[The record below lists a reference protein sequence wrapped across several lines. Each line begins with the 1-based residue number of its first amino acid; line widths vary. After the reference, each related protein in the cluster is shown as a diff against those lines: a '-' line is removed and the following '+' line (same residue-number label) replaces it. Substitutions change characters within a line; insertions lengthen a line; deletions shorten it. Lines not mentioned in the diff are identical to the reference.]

1 MSPLFIGAA
10 NSTNRLLGNQSS
22 NPSSPQAGDRYYNTT
37 DNELRVYD
45 GSNWVAL
52 NAKLGSSSSNPA
64 RNAAEIYNSNASY
77 NRTNGYYHIGT
88 AGSSRLI
95 YCILDANFMSGGGWM
110 IAANHD
116 AAKTPKSG
124 HQARLTARSDQT
136 GSDDGSGD
144 PSTTSMIPEKSFSV
158 NMVGIPFT
166 KFAHVVYANSSMS
179 SISTSNWLTPLAY
192 YAGSY
197 NSEKTLPT
205 TASYRSVDFDNNGLT
220 LQMSG
225 SNLARRLTN
234 GGSATWLQGFGVCDA
249 LSGGTGTYRLNGS
262 GASTADYP
270 VWVSFREQYNGTA
283 SYTFSFTDSSGGN
296 STSNPSGWG
305 WDDFQDG
312 SGMGD
317 DWEVEGVGDNGYRN
331 SPSYIMLQ

>member
-1 MSPLFIGAA
+1 MSPLFVGAA
-10 NSTNRLLGNQSS
+10 NSTNRLFGNLSS
-22 NPSSPQAGDRYYNTT
+22 NPSSPQAGDRYYNTST
-37 DNELRVYD
+37 NEFRVYD

-52 NAKLGSSSSNPA
+52 NPTLGTSSQNPA
-64 RNAAEIYNSNASY
+64 RNAAALYALGE
-77 NRTNGYYHIGT
+77 RTNGYYHIGT
-88 AGSSRLI
+88 SGSSRLI
-95 YCILDANFMSGGGWM
+95 YCVLDANFMSGGGWM

-116 AAKTPKSG
+116 AAKTPKNG

-136 GSDDGSGD
+136 GSDDGSGT
-144 PSTTSMIPEKSFSV
+144 PATTSMIPEKSFSV
-158 NMVGIPFT
+158 NMNGVPFT
-166 KFAHVVYANSSMS
+166 KFAHVCYANSNMS
-179 SISTSNWLTPLAY
+179 SISTSNWLNPLAY

-197 NSEKTLPT
+197 NTEKTLPT
-205 TASYRSVDFDNNGLT
+205 TASYKSDDFDNVGLT

-225 SNLARRLTN
+225 SNLARRLTQ
-234 GGSATWLQGFGVCDA
+234 GGSATWLQGFGVADA
-249 LSGGTGTYRLNGS
+249 NSGGTGTFRLNGS
-262 GASTADYP
+262 GASTANYP
-270 VWVSFREQYNGTA
+270 VWVSFRELSSGLA

-331 SPSYIMLQ
+331 NPSYIMLQ

>member
-1 MSPLFIGAA
+1 MSPLFVGAA
-10 NSTNRLLGNQSS
+10 NSTNRLFGNLSS

-37 DNELRVYD
+37 TNEFRVYD

-52 NAKLGSSSSNPA
+52 NPTLGTSSQNPA
-64 RNAAEIYNSNASY
+64 RNAAALYALGE
-77 NRTNGYYHIGT
+77 RTNGYYHIGT
-88 AGSSRLI
+88 SGSSRLI
-95 YCILDANFMSGGGWM
+95 YCVLDANFMSGGGWM

-116 AAKTPKSG
+116 AAKTPKNG

-136 GSDDGSGD
+136 GSDDGSGT
-144 PSTTSMIPEKSFSV
+144 PATTSMVPEKSFSV
-158 NMVGIPFT
+158 NMNGVPFT
-166 KFAHVVYANSSMS
+166 KFAHVCYANSNMS
-179 SISTSNWLTPLAY
+179 SISTSNWLNPLAY

-197 NSEKTLPT
+197 NTEKTLPT
-205 TASYRSVDFDNNGLT
+205 TASYKSDDFDNVGLT

-225 SNLARRLTN
+225 SNLARRLTQ
-234 GGSATWLQGFGVCDA
+234 GGSATWLQGFGVADA
-249 LSGGTGTYRLNGS
+249 NSGGTGTFRLNGS
-262 GASTADYP
+262 GASTANYP
-270 VWVSFREQYNGTA
+270 VWVSFRELSSGMA

-317 DWEVEGVGDNGYRN
+317 DWEVEGVGDNGHRGAA
-331 SPSYIMLQ
+331 SMVVLQ

>member
-1 MSPLFIGAA
+1 MSPLFVGAA
-10 NSTNRLLGNQSS
+10 NSTNRLFGNLSS

-37 DNELRVYD
+37 TNEFRVYD

-52 NAKLGSSSSNPA
+52 NPTLGTSSQNPA
-64 RNAAEIYNSNASY
+64 RNAAALYALGE
-77 NRTNGYYHIGT
+77 RTNGYYHIGT
-88 AGSSRLI
+88 SGSSRLI
-95 YCILDANFMSGGGWM
+95 YCVLDANFMSGGGWM

-116 AAKTPKSG
+116 AAKTPKNG

-136 GSDDGSGD
+136 GSDDGSGT
-144 PSTTSMIPEKSFSV
+144 PATTSMVPEKSFSV
-158 NMVGIPFT
+158 NMNGVPFT
-166 KFAHVVYANSSMS
+166 KFAHVCYANSNMS
-179 SISTSNWLTPLAY
+179 SISTSNWLNPLAY

-197 NSEKTLPT
+197 NTEKTLPT
-205 TASYRSVDFDNNGLT
+205 TASYKSDDFDNVGLT

-225 SNLARRLTN
+225 SNLARRLTQ
-234 GGSATWLQGFGVCDA
+234 GGSATWLQGFGVADA
-249 LSGGTGTYRLNGS
+249 NSGGTGTFRLNGS
-262 GASTADYP
+262 GASTANYP
-270 VWVSFREQYNGTA
+270 VWVSFRELSSGLA

-331 SPSYIMLQ
+331 NPSYIMLQ

>member
-1 MSPLFIGAA
+1 MSPLFVGAA
-10 NSTNRLLGNQSS
+10 NSTNRLFGNLSS

-37 DNELRVYD
+37 TNEFRVYD

-52 NAKLGSSSSNPA
+52 NPTLGTSSQNPA
-64 RNAAEIYNSNASY
+64 RNAAALYALGE
-77 NRTNGYYHIGT
+77 RTNGYYHIGT
-88 AGSSRLI
+88 SGSSRLI
-95 YCILDANFMSGGGWM
+95 YCVLDANFMSGGGWM

-116 AAKTPKSG
+116 AAKTPKNG

-136 GSDDGSGD
+136 GSDDGSGT
-144 PSTTSMIPEKSFSV
+144 PATTSMIPEKSFSV
-158 NMVGIPFT
+158 NMNGVPFT
-166 KFAHVVYANSSMS
+166 KFAHVCYANSNMS
-179 SISTSNWLTPLAY
+179 SISTSNWLNPLAY

-197 NSEKTLPT
+197 NTEKTLPT
-205 TASYRSVDFDNNGLT
+205 TASYKSDDFDNVGLT

-225 SNLARRLTN
+225 SNLARRLTQ
-234 GGSATWLQGFGVCDA
+234 GGSATWLQGFGVADA
-249 LSGGTGTYRLNGS
+249 NSGGTGTFRLNGS
-262 GASTADYP
+262 GASTANYP
-270 VWVSFREQYNGTA
+270 VWVSFRELSSGMA

-331 SPSYIMLQ
+331 NPSYIMLQ

>member
-22 NPSSPQAGDRYYNTT
+22 NPSSPQAGDIYYNTAS
-37 DNELRVYD
+37 NELRVYD

-52 NAKLGSSSSNPA
+52 NGALGSSSLNPA
-64 RNAAEIYNSNASY
+64 RNAAAIYATGE
-77 NRTNGYYHIGT
+77 RTNGYYHIGT
-88 AGSSRLI
+88 LGSSRQV
-95 YCILDANFMSGGGWM
+95 YCVLDANFMSGGGWM

-116 AAKTPKSG
+116 GAKTPKSG

-144 PSTTSMIPEKSFSV
+144 PSTTSMVPEKSFSV
-158 NMVGIPFT
+158 NMDSVPFT
-166 KFAHVVYANSSMS
+166 KFAHVCYANSNMS
-179 SISTSNWLTPLAY
+179 SISSSNWLNPLAY

-197 NSEKTLPT
+197 NTEKTLPT
-205 TASYRSVDFDNNGLT
+205 TASYRSVDFDNVGLT

-225 SNLARRLTN
+225 SNLARRLTQ
-234 GGSATWLQGFGVCDA
+234 GGSATWLQGFGVADA
-249 LSGGTGTYRLNGS
+249 SSGGTGTFRLNGS

-270 VWVSFREQYNGTA
+270 VWVSFRELYNSAA

-331 SPSYIMLQ
+331 NPSYIMLQ

>member
-22 NPSSPQAGDRYYNTT
+22 NPSSPQAGDIYYNTAS
-37 DNELRVYD
+37 NELRVYD

-52 NAKLGSSSSNPA
+52 NGALGSSSLNPA
-64 RNAAEIYNSNASY
+64 RNAAAIYATGE
-77 NRTNGYYHIGT
+77 RTNGYYHIGT
-88 AGSSRLI
+88 LGSSRQV
-95 YCILDANFMSGGGWM
+95 YCVLDANFMSGGGWM

-116 AAKTPKSG
+116 GAKTPKSG

-144 PSTTSMIPEKSFSV
+144 PSTTSMVPEKSFSV
-158 NMVGIPFT
+158 NMDSVPFT
-166 KFAHVVYANSSMS
+166 KFAHVCYANSNMS
-179 SISTSNWLTPLAY
+179 SISSSNWLNPLAY

-197 NSEKTLPT
+197 NTEKTLPT
-205 TASYRSVDFDNNGLT
+205 TASYRSVDFDNVGLT

-234 GGSATWLQGFGVCDA
+234 GGSATWLQGFGVADA
-249 LSGGTGTYRLNGS
+249 SSGGTGTFRLNGS

-270 VWVSFREQYNGTA
+270 VWVSFRELYNGTA

-317 DWEVEGVGDNGYRN
+317 DWEVEGVGDNGHRGAA
-331 SPSYIMLQ
+331 SMVVLQ

>member
-22 NPSSPQAGDRYYNTT
+22 NPGSPQAGDRYYNTT
-37 DNELRVYD
+37 DNEFRVYD

-52 NAKLGSSSSNPA
+52 NAALGSSSTNPA
-64 RNAAEIYNSNASY
+64 RNAAAIYALGE
-77 NRTNGYYHIGT
+77 RTNGYYHIGSIG
-88 AGSSRLI
+88 ASRLV
-95 YCILDANFMSGGGWM
+95 YCVLDANFMSGGGWM
-110 IAANHD
+110 IVANHD
-116 AAKTPKSG
+116 GAKEQDAG
-124 HQARLTARSDQT
+124 HQPRVTARTDQSGSDDQT
-136 GSDDGSGD
+136 GVD
-144 PSTTSMIPEKSFSV
+144 PGQSSMVPEKSFSV
-158 NMVGIPFT
+158 NMNGVPFT
-166 KFAHVVYANSSMS
+166 KFAHVVYANSNMS

-197 NSEKTLPT
+197 NSEQTLPT
-205 TASYRSVDFDNNGLT
+205 TASYRSVDFDNNGLI

-225 SNLARRLTN
+225 SNLNRRLTN
-234 GGSATWLQGFGVCDA
+234 GGSATWLKGFGVCDA
-249 LSGGTGTYRLNGS
+249 SSGGTGTFRLNGS

-270 VWVSFREQYNGTA
+270 VWVSFRELSSGTA

-296 STSNPSGWG
+296 SSSNPSGWG

>member
-22 NPSSPQAGDRYYNTT
+22 NPSSPQAGDRYYNTST
-37 DNELRVYD
+37 NEFRVYD

-52 NAKLGSSSSNPA
+52 NPTLGTSSQNPA
-64 RNAAEIYNSNASY
+64 RNAAALYALGE
-77 NRTNGYYHIGT
+77 RTNGYYHIGT
-88 AGSSRLI
+88 SGSSRLI
-95 YCILDANFMSGGGWM
+95 YCVLDANFMSGGGWM

-116 AAKTPKSG
+116 AAKTPKNG

-136 GSDDGSGD
+136 GSDDGSGT
-144 PSTTSMIPEKSFSV
+144 PATTSMVPEKSFSV
-158 NMVGIPFT
+158 NMNGVPFT
-166 KFAHVVYANSSMS
+166 KFAHVCYANSNMS
-179 SISTSNWLTPLAY
+179 SISTSNWLNPLAY

-197 NSEKTLPT
+197 NTEKTLPT
-205 TASYRSVDFDNNGLT
+205 TASYKSDDFDNVGLT

-225 SNLARRLTN
+225 SNLARRLTQ
-234 GGSATWLQGFGVCDA
+234 GGSATWLQGFGVADA
-249 LSGGTGTYRLNGS
+249 NSGGTGTFRLNGS
-262 GASTADYP
+262 GASTANYP
-270 VWVSFREQYNGTA
+270 VWVSFRELSSGMA

-331 SPSYIMLQ
+331 NPSYIMLQ

>member
-1 MSPLFIGAA
+1 MSPLFVGAA
-10 NSTNRLLGNQSS
+10 NSTNRLFGNLSS

-37 DNELRVYD
+37 TNEFRVYD

-52 NAKLGSSSSNPA
+52 NPTLGTSSQNPA
-64 RNAAEIYNSNASY
+64 RNAAALYALGE
-77 NRTNGYYHIGT
+77 RTNGYYHIGT
-88 AGSSRLI
+88 SGSSRLI
-95 YCILDANFMSGGGWM
+95 YCVLDANFMSGGGWM

-116 AAKTPKSG
+116 AAKTPKNG

-136 GSDDGSGD
+136 GSDDGSGT
-144 PSTTSMIPEKSFSV
+144 PATTSMVPEKSFSV
-158 NMVGIPFT
+158 NMNGVPFT
-166 KFAHVVYANSSMS
+166 KFAHVCYANSNMS
-179 SISTSNWLTPLAY
+179 SISTSNWLNPLAY

-197 NSEKTLPT
+197 NTEKTLPT
-205 TASYRSVDFDNNGLT
+205 TASYKSDDFDNVGLT

-225 SNLARRLTN
+225 SNLARRLTQ
-234 GGSATWLQGFGVCDA
+234 GGSATWLQGFGVADA
-249 LSGGTGTYRLNGS
+249 NSGGTGTFRLNGS

-270 VWVSFREQYNGTA
+270 VWVSFRELYNGTA

-331 SPSYIMLQ
+331 NPSYIMLQ

>member
-1 MSPLFIGAA
+1 MSPLFVGAA
-10 NSTNRLLGNQSS
+10 NSTNRLFGNLSS

-37 DNELRVYD
+37 TNEFRVYD

-52 NAKLGSSSSNPA
+52 NPTLGTSSQNPA
-64 RNAAEIYNSNASY
+64 RNAAALYALGE
-77 NRTNGYYHIGT
+77 RTNGYYHIGT
-88 AGSSRLI
+88 SGSSRLI
-95 YCILDANFMSGGGWM
+95 YCVLDANFMSGGGWM

-116 AAKTPKSG
+116 AAKTPKNG

-136 GSDDGSGD
+136 GSDDGSGT
-144 PSTTSMIPEKSFSV
+144 PATTSMVPEKSFSV
-158 NMVGIPFT
+158 NMNGVPFT
-166 KFAHVVYANSSMS
+166 KFAHVCYANSNMS
-179 SISTSNWLTPLAY
+179 SISTSNWLNPLAY

-197 NSEKTLPT
+197 NTEKTLPT
-205 TASYRSVDFDNNGLT
+205 TASYKSDDFDNVGLT

-225 SNLARRLTN
+225 SNLARRLTQ
-234 GGSATWLQGFGVCDA
+234 GGSATWLQGFGVADA
-249 LSGGTGTYRLNGS
+249 NSGGTGTFRLNGS
-262 GASTADYP
+262 GASTANYP
-270 VWVSFREQYNGTA
+270 VWVSFRELSSGMA

-317 DWEVEGVGDNGYRN
+317 DWEVEGVGDNGHRGAA
-331 SPSYIMLQ
+331 SMIVLQ

>member
-1 MSPLFIGAA
+1 MSPLFVGAA
-10 NSTNRLLGNQSS
+10 NSTNRLFGNLSS

-37 DNELRVYD
+37 TNEFRVYD

-52 NAKLGSSSSNPA
+52 NPTLGTSSQNPA
-64 RNAAEIYNSNASY
+64 RNAAALYALGE
-77 NRTNGYYHIGT
+77 RTNGYYHIGT
-88 AGSSRLI
+88 SGSSRLI
-95 YCILDANFMSGGGWM
+95 YCVLDANFMSGGGWM

-116 AAKTPKSG
+116 AAKTPKNG

-136 GSDDGSGD
+136 GSDDGSGT
-144 PSTTSMIPEKSFSV
+144 PATTSMVPEKSFSV
-158 NMVGIPFT
+158 NMNGVPFT
-166 KFAHVVYANSSMS
+166 KFAHVCYANSNMS
-179 SISTSNWLTPLAY
+179 SISTSNWLNPLAY

-197 NSEKTLPT
+197 NTEKTLPT
-205 TASYRSVDFDNNGLT
+205 TASYKSDDFDNVGLT

-225 SNLARRLTN
+225 SNLARRLTQ
-234 GGSATWLQGFGVCDA
+234 GGSATWLQGFGVADA
-249 LSGGTGTYRLNGS
+249 NSGGTGTFRLNGS
-262 GASTADYP
+262 GASTANYP
-270 VWVSFREQYNGTA
+270 VWVSFRELSSGMA

-331 SPSYIMLQ
+331 NPSYIMLQ

>member
-37 DNELRVYD
+37 DNEFRVYD

-52 NAKLGSSSSNPA
+52 NPALGTSSQNPA
-64 RNAAEIYNSNASY
+64 RNAAALYALGE
-77 NRTNGYYHIGT
+77 RTNGYYHIGT
-88 AGSSRLI
+88 SGSSRLI
-95 YCILDANFMSGGGWM
+95 YCVLDANFMSGGGWM

-116 AAKTPKSG
+116 GAKTPKSG

-144 PSTTSMIPEKSFSV
+144 PPSTSMVPEKSFSV
-158 NMVGIPFT
+158 NMDGVPFT
-166 KFAHVVYANSSMS
+166 KFAHVCYANSNMS
-179 SISTSNWLTPLAY
+179 SISTSNWLNPLAY

-205 TASYRSVDFDNNGLT
+205 TASYKSDDFDNVGLT

-225 SNLARRLTN
+225 SNLARRLTQ
-234 GGSATWLQGFGVCDA
+234 GGSATWLQGFGNADA
-249 LSGGTGTYRLNGS
+249 NSGGTGTFRLNGS

-270 VWVSFREQYNGTA
+270 VWVSFRELYNNAA

-331 SPSYIMLQ
+331 NPSYIMLQ

>member
-37 DNELRVYD
+37 TNEFRVYD

-52 NAKLGSSSSNPA
+52 NPTLGTSSQNPA
-64 RNAAEIYNSNASY
+64 RNAAALYALGE
-77 NRTNGYYHIGT
+77 RTNGYYHIGT
-88 AGSSRLI
+88 SGSSRLI
-95 YCILDANFMSGGGWM
+95 YCVLDANFMSGGGWM

-116 AAKTPKSG
+116 AAKTPKNG

-136 GSDDGSGD
+136 GSDDGSGT
-144 PSTTSMIPEKSFSV
+144 PATTSMVPEKSFSV
-158 NMVGIPFT
+158 NMNGVPFT
-166 KFAHVVYANSSMS
+166 KFAHVCYANSNMS
-179 SISTSNWLTPLAY
+179 SISTSNWLNPLAY

-197 NSEKTLPT
+197 NTEKTLPT
-205 TASYRSVDFDNNGLT
+205 TASYKSDDFDNVGLT

-225 SNLARRLTN
+225 SNLARRLTQ
-234 GGSATWLQGFGVCDA
+234 GGSATWLQGFGVADA
-249 LSGGTGTYRLNGS
+249 SSGGTGTFRLNGS
-262 GASTADYP
+262 GASTANYP
-270 VWVSFREQYNGTA
+270 VWVSFRELSSGMA

-331 SPSYIMLQ
+331 NPSYIMLQ

>member
-1 MSPLFIGAA
+1 
-10 NSTNRLLGNQSS
+10 
-22 NPSSPQAGDRYYNTT
+22 
-37 DNELRVYD
+37 
-45 GSNWVAL
+45 
-52 NAKLGSSSSNPA
+52 
-64 RNAAEIYNSNASY
+64 
-77 NRTNGYYHIGT
+77 
-88 AGSSRLI
+88 
-95 YCILDANFMSGGGWM
+95 MSGGGWM

-116 AAKTPKSG
+116 GAKTPKSG

-144 PSTTSMIPEKSFSV
+144 PSTTSMVPEKSFSV
-158 NMVGIPFT
+158 NMVGVPFT
-166 KFAHVVYANSSMS
+166 KFAHVCYANSNMS
-179 SISTSNWLTPLAY
+179 SISTSNWLNPLAY

-197 NSEKTLPT
+197 NTEKTLPT
-205 TASYRSVDFDNNGLT
+205 TASYRSVDFDNVGLT

-234 GGSATWLQGFGVCDA
+234 GGQTNWLQGFGVCDA
-249 LSGGTGTYRLNGS
+249 TSGGTGTFRLNGS

-270 VWVSFREQYNGTA
+270 VWVSFRELYNGTA

-317 DWEVEGVGDNGYRN
+317 DWEVEGVGDNGHRGAA
-331 SPSYIMLQ
+331 SMVVLQ